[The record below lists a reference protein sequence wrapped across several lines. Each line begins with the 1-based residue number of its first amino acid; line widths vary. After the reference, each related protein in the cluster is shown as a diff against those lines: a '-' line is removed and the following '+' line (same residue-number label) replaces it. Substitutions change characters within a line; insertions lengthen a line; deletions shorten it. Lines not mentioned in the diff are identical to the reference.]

1 MVSQG
6 NLIIA
11 IVIPIVIPIGL
22 AMFVFFFALQYKYL
36 KRVRVRLEFQ
46 EQMAR
51 RTQVRSA
58 GLSKY
63 DILHNCPL
71 LIYKGSS
78 KASLHPEKL
87 VIDQVAPNKADEEMG
102 QLSAEEEKAPSLSLH
117 LSDNEASP
125 KRSSTREHC
134 TKGFEEGDVL
144 MISVI
149 NPGNNEWLKGGG
161 EKEVSSTFKKKQ
173 QDNTPLL
180 SAKAIPGGV
189 CSICL
194 EEVKKESRLRL
205 LRCGHAFHSRCIER
219 WLGSVNRCP
228 LCNLSAVDHPTLSMA
243 EVSSARE
250 TALPLPQPMNSPPL
264 ENGNIFQR
272 IGHWFREA
280 FSDVPPE
287 LRNFVEQNP
296 PTQPLPR
303 FHSVGVSP
311 TSEDEEAVHSEE
323 GRLSSM
329 YREGDQHIVE
339 YIHEDNCGVQVN
351 RVD

>member
-51 RTQVRSA
+51 RTQVRKA

-63 DILHNCPL
+63 DILHYCPL

-87 VIDQVAPNKADEEMG
+87 IIEQVAPKKDDEECG
-102 QLSAEEEKAPSLSLH
+102 QLSTLEERGGSFPVT
-117 LSDNEASP
+117 DNED
-125 KRSSTREHC
+125 KRSETRKREYS

-144 MISVI
+144 VISIV
-149 NPGNNEWLKGGG
+149 NPGNNEWLHVGG
-161 EKEVSSTFKKKQ
+161 EREVLSRSSSSKKTK

-180 SAKAIPGGV
+180 SAKAIPGGI

-205 LRCGHAFHSRCIER
+205 LRCGHAFHCRCIER

-228 LCNLSAVDHPTLSMA
+228 LCNSTAVDRPTFSVA
-243 EVSSARE
+243 EVSSTGE
-250 TALPLPQPMNSPPL
+250 IALPLPQPTNSPSL
-264 ENGNIFQR
+264 ERGNIFQR

-287 LRNFVEQNP
+287 LRNVTLQNS

-303 FHSVGVSP
+303 FSGVSVAR
-311 TSEDEEAVHSEE
+311 TSAQGEDDDEEAGGRSEE

-329 YREGDQHIVE
+329 YRDGNQHMVE
-339 YIHEDNCGVQVN
+339 Y
-351 RVD
+351 VDE